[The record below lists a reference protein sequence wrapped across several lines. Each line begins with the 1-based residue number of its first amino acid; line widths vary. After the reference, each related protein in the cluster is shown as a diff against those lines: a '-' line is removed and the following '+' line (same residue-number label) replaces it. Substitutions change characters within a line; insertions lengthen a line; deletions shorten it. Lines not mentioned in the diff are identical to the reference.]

1 VAGLIEAEL
10 KLRAAGEAPLDALT
24 TAPALGRA
32 RLGPAVT
39 VDELDVYLDT
49 PDGRLAAAR
58 WACRLRTRE
67 GRRWISLRGPAAHQP
82 GEPLHRRPEIEG
94 PVGPDPL
101 DPAAWPD
108 SPARARVLQ
117 LAGEQRLAERVT
129 LRQRRT
135 ERSVALEG
143 EEIGT
148 LSLDRVEVRRHEA
161 SPGRLFAVELELAD
175 PERAA
180 SLAPELLR
188 ALSSRDGL
196 VPEAASKLE
205 LALRLVD
212 GP

>member
-10 KLRAAGEAPLDALT
+10 KLRATGEASLEALT
-24 TAPALGRA
+24 NAPALGRA

-39 VDELDVYLDT
+39 VDEFDVYLDT
-49 PDGRLAAAR
+49 PDRRLAAAR
-58 WACRLRTRE
+58 WACRVRSRE
-67 GRRWISLRGPAAHQP
+67 GRRWISLKGPAAHQR

-94 PVGPDPL
+94 PGGADPH

-108 SPARARVLQ
+108 SPARAKVLE

-135 ERSVALEG
+135 ERSVTLED

-148 LSLDRVEVRRHEA
+148 LSLDRVEVLRHEA
-161 SPGRLFAVELELAD
+161 SLGRLFAVELELAD
-175 PERAA
+175 PERSA

-188 ALSSRDGL
+188 ALSSREGL
-196 VPEAASKLE
+196 APEAASKLE

>member
-1 VAGLIEAEL
+1 MAGLIEAEL
-10 KLRAAGEAPLDALT
+10 KLRATGEAPLDDLV
-24 TAPALGRA
+24 TAPALGRG

-49 PDGRLAAAR
+49 PDGRLASAR
-58 WACRLRTRE
+58 WACRLRSRE
-67 GRRWISLRGPAAHQP
+67 GRRWISLKGPAAHQP
-82 GEPLHRRPEIEG
+82 GEPLHRRPEIDG
-94 PVGPDPL
+94 PVDADPR

-135 ERSVALEG
+135 ERSVTIG
-143 EEIGT
+143 DEEIGT
-148 LSLDRVEVRRHEA
+148 LSLDRVEVLHHGEA
-161 SPGRLFAVELELAD
+161 LGRLFVVELELAD
-175 PERAA
+175 SERDAP
-180 SLAPELLR
+180 LAPELLR

-196 VPEAASKLE
+196 ASEAASKLE